1 MSAFF
6 VQRFHALGPAIRP
19 NHPYPTAKLAAAIV
33 TDPGRRGVAGG
44 THPAYTA
51 GGFGPER
58 GAQEASL
65 LGTRARRRQCGALV
79 ATLLAL
85 ASGCGFVPIPV
96 GADAPAPAPPID
108 FARALELAR
117 IATDVTQNAR
127 LTADDLRT
135 LYTTADTDVYVFN
148 TVLPGDDGETR
159 FMLLTDHTRRRQ
171 TLALGGTNTY
181 RQWQFDALTV
191 PAYQEDLDAA
201 VHAGWNLLA
210 FAVINSM
217 LPELRTDY
225 TLTITGF
232 SLGGALS
239 AITSKYLKLA
249 GYQVTEVV
257 TFGQPRVTDV
267 AGVAAFADVPIT
279 RFVNDGDPFP
289 HMRPSDGGAAHFGRM
304 VLLYTGPFYAY
315 VPAGDPRLE
324 AGARPFDAFLEPEFE
339 YHSENLYIERLTNM
353 VAGATEVIFPP

>member
-1 MSAFF
+1 ML
-6 VQRFHALGPAIRP
+6 R
-19 NHPYPTAKLAAAIV
+19 T
-33 TDPGRRGVAGG
+33 
-44 THPAYTA
+44 
-51 GGFGPER
+51 
-58 GAQEASL
+58 
-65 LGTRARRRQCGALV
+65 GTRIGRNGGLVGA
-79 ATLLAL
+79 LLAL
-85 ASGCGFVPIPV
+85 VSGCGFVPILVGPDSPV
-96 GADAPAPAPPID
+96 PDPPIG

-117 IATDVTQNAR
+117 IATDVTQNTR
-127 LTADDLRT
+127 LTSDDLRT
-135 LYTTADTDVYVFN
+135 LYTTADVEVYVFN

-159 FMLLTDHTRRRQ
+159 FMLLTDHAQRRQ

-191 PAYQEDLDAA
+191 PSYQEDLGAA

-210 FAVINSM
+210 FVVIDNM
-217 LPELRTDY
+217 LAELRTDY
-225 TLTITGF
+225 TLTVTGF

-239 AITSKYLKLA
+239 AITAQYLQLA

-257 TFGQPRVTDV
+257 TFGQPRVTD
-267 AGVAAFADVPIT
+267 APGVAAFVDLPIT

-339 YHSENLYIERLTNM
+339 YHSENLYIERLTTM
-353 VAGATEVIFPP
+353 VAGASEGVFPL